1 MNNSF
6 NHISDMEN
14 IFDEVLDAQYLIEN
28 ALKEYRNLQNKVR
41 MIEDYYSSKQW
52 IKDSEMDERGEIP
65 PEVKRGV
72 LSEDG
77 IYRML
82 ERNKEI
88 MKMIGDD

>member
-41 MIEDYYSSKQW
+41 MIEDY
-52 IKDSEMDERGEIP
+52 
-65 PEVKRGV
+65 
-72 LSEDG
+72 
-77 IYRML
+77 
-82 ERNKEI
+82 
-88 MKMIGDD
+88 

>member
-52 IKDSEMDERGEIP
+52 IKDFEMDERGEIP